1 MGTEVTAIVLD
12 FLNKGIIPD
21 GLNHINIAL
30 TPKMKNAKNISHFRL
45 ISICNVVYKI
55 ASKIL
60 VNRLKHVLSNFIS
73 KAQSPTI
80 LLMHLKLIIFLKKKL
95 VGKNG
100 HFSLK
105 IDMSKTYDRVEW
117 SFFQSMM
124 VALGFHDNFIVV
136 VMRCVSNTSF
146 FIVING
152 DPISVFSLQIRLR
165 QGDPLF
171 PYLFILYAERF
182 PSLFLA
188 TQNNGSFPE
197 LVLAGV
203 TLEFRI
209 YSLPI
214 IVLYL
219 VMLC

>member
-1 MGTEVTAIVLD
+1 
-12 FLNKGIIPD
+12 
-21 GLNHINIAL
+21 
-30 TPKMKNAKNISHFRL
+30 
-45 ISICNVVYKI
+45 
-55 ASKIL
+55 
-60 VNRLKHVLSNFIS
+60 
-73 KAQSPTI
+73 
-80 LLMHLKLIIFLKKKL
+80 
-95 VGKNG
+95 
-100 HFSLK
+100 
-105 IDMSKTYDRVEW
+105 MSKTYDRVEW

-136 VMRCVSNTSF
+136 VMCCVSNTSF

-165 QGDPLF
+165 QGDPLS
-171 PYLFILYAERF
+171 PYLFILYAEGL

>member
-80 LLMHLKLIIFLKKKL
+80 LLMHLKLIIFLKKK
-95 VGKNG
+95 
-100 HFSLK
+100 
-105 IDMSKTYDRVEW
+105 
-117 SFFQSMM
+117 
-124 VALGFHDNFIVV
+124 
-136 VMRCVSNTSF
+136 
-146 FIVING
+146 
-152 DPISVFSLQIRLR
+152 
-165 QGDPLF
+165 
-171 PYLFILYAERF
+171 
-182 PSLFLA
+182 
-188 TQNNGSFPE
+188 
-197 LVLAGV
+197 
-203 TLEFRI
+203 
-209 YSLPI
+209 
-214 IVLYL
+214 
-219 VMLC
+219 